1 VIRPKATTGWLE
13 ARQADATASKGAPWV
28 CLTVAREEKQM
39 TYDTDDLT
47 IDDLD
52 DKVFDAAKALFAAIQ
67 FSAPIPMCETEFA
80 FRDQGFSRQRREP
93 MDALGRAPRR

>member
-1 VIRPKATTGWLE
+1 
-13 ARQADATASKGAPWV
+13 
-28 CLTVAREEKQM
+28 M

-67 FSAPIPMCETEFA
+67 FSATVQDNRQHTKAEIIASAIEWVRGHC
-80 FRDQGFSRQRREP
+80 RRLVRRGFSP
-93 MDALGRAPRR
+93 VLGRPGAAENPGGGMNHEVQ